1 MNPYASPLTKS
12 RPGNLQRR
20 VNWLCVFFV
29 SLFAAAGA
37 SMLACNHVVLT
48 GIGAYYIGVAGYMLG
63 RAGLTRIDVAG

>member
-1 MNPYASPLTKS
+1 MNPYASPLTNGGTETS
-12 RPGNLQRR
+12 QRR

-29 SLFAAAGA
+29 SVFAAAGA
-37 SMLACNHVVLT
+37 GMVACNHVVLT